1 MRRGFAALLVLG
13 GAVVLYRRS
22 VRPWHLRWGASD
34 EETSAFYPGDELV
47 PQATLV
53 STRAVTIDAAPEDV
67 WPWLVQLGQGRG
79 GFYTYDRLENL
90 FRLDIHSVDRIVPE
104 LQQLEV
110 GDVVALAPSGAGL
123 VVAAVEEGRTLVL
136 VHPEGGW
143 TWAFVV
149 EPCDSGRARLVARN
163 RWTTAGAS
171 LGFRVALAVIE
182 PGSFVMERGMLL
194 GIKRRAETAAAGQ
207 SARPLP

>member
-1 MRRGFAALLVLG
+1 VKRGAVALLALG
-13 GAVVLYRRS
+13 GATFLYRRA

-34 EETSAFYPGDELV
+34 EEVSTPHLGDELV
-47 PQATLV
+47 AQATLV
-53 STRAVTIDAAPEDV
+53 STRAVTIDAPPEDV

-90 FRLDIHSVDRIVPE
+90 FRLDIHSADRIVPE

-123 VVAAVEEGRTLVL
+123 VVAAVVAGRALVL
-136 VHPEGGW
+136 MHPDGGW
-143 TWAFVV
+143 TWAFTVG
-149 EPCDSGRARLVARN
+149 PADDGRARLVVRN
-163 RWTTAGAS
+163 RWTTAGAP

-182 PGSFVMERGMLL
+182 PSSFVMERGMLL
-194 GIKRRAETAAAGQ
+194 GIKRRAEKAVVRQ